1 VCELWRRQVWFASGN
16 ISGQFSKQPAFEGHS
31 SQQQQPVLF
40 LFDKPT
46 PSAPHSI
53 SLQMTTVTMMAM
65 TATMTMMTSR
75 GRWLRVQHVSVNPL
89 VACTG
94 GCCSKSMC
102 DESVMS
108 RIRFETKRCMEA
120 FIGEYGLCWV
130 GYFTPDHGT
139 QGLECFCRASSPGM
153 LRGTKRMPIMRF
165 CWKGG
170 IPCIMKGNML
180 KGIIPAG
187 LYMG

>member
-1 VCELWRRQVWFASGN
+1 MLQVEIQGDWINVRDELAAFIVLKKNGWGVQKEQVRCARCVASRACVACELRRRQVWFASGN

-53 SLQMTTVTMMAM
+53 SLQMTTMTMMAM

-75 GRWLRVQHVSVNPL
+75 GRLLRVQHVSVNPL

-94 GCCSKSMC
+94 GCYN
-102 DESVMS
+102 D
-108 RIRFETKRCMEA
+108 T
-120 FIGEYGLCWV
+120 
-130 GYFTPDHGT
+130 
-139 QGLECFCRASSPGM
+139 ASITHKH
-153 LRGTKRMPIMRF
+153 LRGGSACSGHTAALNCSHSAF
-165 CWKGG
+165 HFVC
-170 IPCIMKGNML
+170 
-180 KGIIPAG
+180 G
-187 LYMG
+187 LAHSLS